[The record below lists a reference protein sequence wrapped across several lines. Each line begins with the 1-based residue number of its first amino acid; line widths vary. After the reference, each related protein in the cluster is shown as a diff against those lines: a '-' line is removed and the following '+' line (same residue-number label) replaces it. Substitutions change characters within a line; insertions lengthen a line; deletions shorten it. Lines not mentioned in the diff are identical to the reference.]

1 MDSIDIKIL
10 NRLKKNSRENASD
23 IAEKVDLSVSAVIER
38 IKKLEAA
45 DIIKQYTIVLNEKGI
60 GKDVRA
66 YISISTDHPKYNENF
81 EKFVLENKNITECS
95 YLAGDFDYLLKVVTD
110 DTEGLERLLNSIKSI
125 PGVSKTKTMLVLS
138 GVKTDYSVEL

>member
-10 NRLKKNSRENASD
+10 NHLKKNSRENASV

-38 IKKLEAA
+38 IRKLEAA

-60 GKDVRA
+60 GKDVCA
-66 YISISTDHPKYNENF
+66 YISISIDHPKYNEDFENF
-81 EKFVLENKNITECS
+81 VRENKNITECA

-110 DTEGLERLLNSIKSI
+110 DTEGLERLLFAIKSI
-125 PGVSKTKTMLVLS
+125 AGISKTKTMLVLS